1 MKFGVQSMNPND
13 FGDHKTFRF
22 APLQVKVFAYPVEY
36 LHVVI
41 FNLLQMFKFPSR

>member
-13 FGDHKTFRF
+13 FGDHMTFHF

-36 LHVVI
+36 LNVHKIVI
-41 FNLLQMFKFPSR
+41 F